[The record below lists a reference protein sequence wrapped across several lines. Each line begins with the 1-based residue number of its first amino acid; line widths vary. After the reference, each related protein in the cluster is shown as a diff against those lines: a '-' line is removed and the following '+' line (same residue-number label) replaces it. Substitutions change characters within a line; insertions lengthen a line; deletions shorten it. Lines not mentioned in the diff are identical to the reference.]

1 MFAGL
6 FYDVKKSVTFL
17 EKNVVFYLGGDIM
30 TFDEKLK
37 TLRKSK
43 NITQDELA
51 QKLYVS
57 RTAISK
63 WESGKGYPSI
73 ETLKML
79 AAFYEVS
86 IDDLVSNEEIL
97 DITTNTIERNKRL
110 IISLLFC
117 LLDIVLSLSLLF
129 IPLYGLDIGDR
140 IVSVG
145 LFYSHY
151 STIEIVLDLLFIS
164 LNLLH
169 ALTMIILIFF
179 NKEKALKHLPIISC
193 ILTGLLVA
201 LFLSTRESYAGLLSL
216 SFLGVKIIIILK
228 K

>member
-145 LFYSHY
+145 LFYSRY

-216 SFLGVKIIIILK
+216 SFLDVKSIIILK

>member
-97 DITTNTIERNKRL
+97 DITTNTIERKKRL
-110 IISLLFC
+110 IISLLW
-117 LLDIVLSLSLLF
+117 
-129 IPLYGLDIGDR
+129 
-140 IVSVG
+140 
-145 LFYSHY
+145 
-151 STIEIVLDLLFIS
+151 
-164 LNLLH
+164 
-169 ALTMIILIFF
+169 
-179 NKEKALKHLPIISC
+179 
-193 ILTGLLVA
+193 
-201 LFLSTRESYAGLLSL
+201 
-216 SFLGVKIIIILK
+216 IILK
-228 K
+228 VQ